1 MLVLLC
7 ILDGF
12 GLREATPDNAVAAA
26 NKPTIQRLMK
36 TCSFTAIDG
45 SGPSVGLPVGQMGN
59 SEVGHLNL
67 GAGRV
72 VYQDITR
79 IDKAIVDGDFFYNEV
94 FVAAMERV
102 AGEGKAVHLFGL
114 ISDGCV
120 HSSLN
125 HLYAITELAKQKGV
139 KDLFLHAFTDGR
151 DTPPTS
157 GQKYVTEIL
166 AKFKEIGLGKFSTIG
181 GRYYGMDRD
190 RRWERTDKAYRSIM
204 YGEGPKF
211 PDPIACLQASYIN
224 KVTDEFVIPAVIDL
238 GDPDIGRVHDRDVAI
253 MFNFRSDRARQLSYM
268 LLGHEIK
275 GYPHS
280 NAPKIELVTMT
291 NFDTKMFEAK
301 VAFHPIRL
309 RNILGSV
316 LSKHGIKQLRTAETE
331 KYAHVTFFFNGGIED
346 PYPGEDRDMI
356 ASPKVATYDLQPEMS
371 ASEVTDN
378 VVRRIKSG
386 QYGFVLIN
394 YANCDMVGHT
404 GSFQAAKTAVEAVD
418 MNLGHLLEA
427 VRSVNG
433 VAIVTA
439 DHGNAEMMIDPAT
452 GGPWTAHTTN
462 LVPCILYDPTGQM
475 GNRPVG
481 DGGVLLPF
489 DQASQGAMVHLR
501 EGGILADVAPT
512 ILDIMGLPQP
522 KEMTGK
528 SLIIRG

>member
-12 GLREATPDNAVAAA
+12 GLREPTPDNAVAAA
-26 NKPTIQRLMK
+26 YKPTYNRLLK
-36 TCSFTAIDG
+36 SSAFTKIDG

-79 IDKAIVDGDFFYNEV
+79 IDKAIEDGDFFENEI
-94 FVAAMERV
+94 FSAAMERV
-102 AGEGKAVHLFGL
+102 AIEGKAIHLFGL
-114 ISDGCV
+114 VSDGCV

-125 HLYAITELAKQKGV
+125 HLYALVEMAKRKEVRELY
-139 KDLFLHAFTDGR
+139 LHAFTDGR

-157 GQKYVTEIL
+157 GQKYISEVL
-166 AKFKEIGLGKFSTIG
+166 AKFKEIGLGKISTVG

-190 RRWERTDKAYRSIM
+190 RRWERTDKAFRAIM

-211 PDPIACLQASYIN
+211 PDAIASLQASYIN

-238 GDPDIGRVHDRDVAI
+238 GDTDRGRLHERDVAI

-275 GYPHS
+275 GYPHP
-280 NAPKIELVTMT
+280 NTPKIELITMT

-301 VAFHPIRL
+301 VAFHRIRL
-309 RNILGSV
+309 RNILGAV
-316 LSKHGIKQLRTAETE
+316 LSKYGIRQLRTAETE
-331 KYAHVTFFFNGGIED
+331 KYAHVTFFFNGGVED

-356 ASPKVATYDLQPEMS
+356 ASPKVATYDLQPAMS
-371 ASEVTDN
+371 APDVTDN
-378 VVRRIKSG
+378 CIRRIQSG

-404 GSFQAAKTAVEAVD
+404 GSFQAAKAAVEAVD
-418 MNLGHLLEA
+418 VSLGRLLEA
-427 VRSVNG
+427 VRLAGG

-439 DHGNAEMMIDPAT
+439 DHGNAEMMIDPDT

-481 DGGVLLPF
+481 DGGVLMPF
-489 DQASQGAMVHLR
+489 DQVTQGPGVTLR
-501 EGGILADVAPT
+501 EGGILADIAPT
-512 ILDIMGLPQP
+512 VLDILGLAQP